1 MKLHTTRIL
10 SMLLALIMLFTL
22 TFTMIACSE
31 EQPDDKPPAD
41 NTPGNDTPG
50 DDKPGD
56 DDPKDPVTPPDGPD
70 GPDGPDQPEDPYA
83 SYNIPDSLPE
93 RSFRSEGT
101 DEFVIACQDDMVHFF
116 WVEDYDGG
124 IVDNAV
130 FRSVAAVEQRFDV
143 EVSAYQ
149 ASGNQAI
156 KTGILT
162 QDGSFDFAFM
172 LDVTASGFS
181 LENLF
186 VNLYDLN
193 SLDFSK
199 PWWPAPS
206 VEALTYQNK
215 MYLGSST
222 MSYLGLGQTFL
233 TYFNKTIFTDH
244 ELEYPYEAVMA
255 GEWYLEDMIE
265 LAEGYGDYF
274 GNNDIKDPDDTFG
287 FLCPNG
293 FYGWFESFGIE
304 MVTKE
309 DDVLVLNAHCEEAYE
324 LIENVHYMLLES
336 ELGYTD
342 SEQIVN
348 EMFSNNQAMFV
359 YGKLRNA
366 YDVFRYHDVD
376 YGILPVPKLNEDQQD
391 YHSAYTDRFF
401 VVPASSV
408 SGKDKQDIGFILE
421 ALSAEGYR
429 IIYPAYYEEAM
440 QNRYSTD
447 AESKQILAMLH
458 SRRVID
464 FAYVYTNGKC
474 FTRSLVTL
482 IIEKQSKDYASL
494 LANGQTAAEEKLRE
508 LETLFSELN

>member
-1 MKLHTTRIL
+1 MKTKLIRML
-10 SMLLALIMLFTL
+10 SLLLALITL
-22 TFTMIACSE
+22 LALTCTMIGCSDD
-31 EQPDDKPPAD
+31 PDDV
-41 NTPGNDTPG
+41 PGQE
-50 DDKPGD
+50 
-56 DDPKDPVTPPDGPD
+56 DPEAPDEKDPSEKDPDEED
-70 GPDGPDQPEDPYA
+70 PENDDPYA

-93 RSFRSEGT
+93 RNFAQEGI
-101 DEFVIACQDDMVHFF
+101 DEFVIACQDDMVSFF

-130 FRSVAAVEQRFDV
+130 YRSVAAVEERFGTTV
-143 EVSAYQ
+143 TAYQ
-149 ASGNQAI
+149 AASHNAI
-156 KTGILT
+156 KNSITT

-186 VNLYDLN
+186 VNLYNLE

-233 TYFNKTIFTDH
+233 TYFNKTIFTDNG
-244 ELEYPYEAVMA
+244 LDYPYEAVME
-255 GEWYLEDMIE
+255 GDWYLEDLID
-265 LAEGYGDYF
+265 LAEGYGTYDD
-274 GNNDIKDPDDTFG
+274 NNDFKDTDDTFG

-293 FYGWFESFGIE
+293 FYGCYESFGIE
-304 MVTKE
+304 MIKKE
-309 DDVLVLNAHCEEAYE
+309 GDDLILNAHCTEAYD
-324 LIENVHYMLLES
+324 LIEDLHYILIES
-336 ELGYTD
+336 DFGYTD
-342 SEQIVN
+342 TEQLVN
-348 EMFSNNQAMFV
+348 TMFSNNQSMFV

-366 YDVFRYHDVD
+366 YDVFRYYEVD
-376 YGILPVPKLNEDQQD
+376 YGILPVPKLNEAQED

-401 VVPASSV
+401 VVPSSSV
-408 SGKDKQDIGFILE
+408 AGKDAQDIGFILE

-447 AESKQILAMLH
+447 AESKQILSMLH
-458 SRRVID
+458 KYRVIS
-464 FAYVYTNGKC
+464 FSYVYGGKEC
-474 FTRSLVTL
+474 YTRGLSTL
-482 IIEKQSKDYASL
+482 LAERQSKDYASY
-494 LANGQTAAEEKLRE
+494 LAEGASAAEQKIADLKE
-508 LETLFSELN
+508 LFAELD